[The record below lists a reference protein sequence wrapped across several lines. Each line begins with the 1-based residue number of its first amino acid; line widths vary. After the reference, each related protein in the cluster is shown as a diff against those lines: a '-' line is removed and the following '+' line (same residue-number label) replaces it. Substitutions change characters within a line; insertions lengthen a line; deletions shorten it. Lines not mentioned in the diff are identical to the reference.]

1 MAAWS
6 QLAPAQA
13 FVQNMCSNNFMTDIS
28 DAVLPPLTLP
38 SAFSHPHAPS
48 TASSRRA
55 ERHALCVANSKLAKR
70 RFIAEQRASRRN
82 LPAPPLTHRS
92 AVFFRGLPAID
103 FPEPPP
109 LVPLSRQCPF
119 RAPSLNGVN
128 WNFCNVCYFSSD
140 SYPVAVREWASRAM
154 LHAPRNRG
162 VQTQLEGVLR
172 AIILQAYAVGDLWS
186 RAWATY
192 PLPARDHCLR
202 PPMAVPTS
210 PCTLPAHAAAA
221 AASTAAASAAA
232 SFATTAVAAS
242 AAAANSHA
250 AHRLLAKDSSS
261 AMRRTSDLCLPAL
274 PPPAADHAARPDAA
288 AADIAARAVP
298 ARPPPQASAVLASAF
313 AAASVA
319 SAAAAKPR
327 AAHRLLAKDSS
338 SAMQRTSDLCL
349 PALPAPADHAARPDA
364 AASAIAVLAVPV
376 RPLPQAAAVPTP
388 TVAAASA
395 ALASAIA
402 AASAAST
409 AAANFH
415 AAHRLLAKDSSS
427 AMQRTSDLCLPALPA
442 SAAPPTHPS
451 AARLGA
457 AADDAAAAARAAAAA
472 ATSDAR
478 MPTPSRSPTTT
489 ATVAAAVTA
498 ASAASAAAA
507 NFHATHR
514 LLAKDSSSAKRTS
527 DLCLLTMTAPQAA
540 RLAAARAAASAALT
554 LRPIPAPHRFAA
566 AVLPRRSADASAVAD
581 QCLPVSQLR
590 RSARIAARVAKTC
603 KMSGPGSGRGGAQG
617 SERVSG

>member
-242 AAAANSHA
+242 AAVANSHA

-349 PALPAPADHAARPDA
+349 PALPA
-364 AASAIAVLAVPV
+364 
-376 RPLPQAAAVPTP
+376 
-388 TVAAASA
+388 
-395 ALASAIA
+395 
-402 AASAAST
+402 
-409 AAANFH
+409 
-415 AAHRLLAKDSSS
+415 
-427 AMQRTSDLCLPALPA
+427 

-489 ATVAAAVTA
+489 ATFAAAVTA

-603 KMSGPGSGRGGAQG
+603 KMSGPGNGRGGAQG